1 MNVFKEN
8 YSKYIEKLY
17 GYKRDNISDNILINA
32 NNLILPHEYVIHN
45 RIDMTNIEVY
55 SIDPEGC
62 EDADDAFSIY
72 NKDNKLYLAIHIADP
87 TEFINIKS
95 DLWKDIETKIITRYP
110 TNTKPIHMMPDEIME
125 KSSLM
130 ENKYGEIKNAIT
142 ILTEINKETNLP
154 ENKVR
159 LLFTK
164 IKVKN
169 KNSLSYE
176 KASYNIDS
184 IIEIKKGLE
193 ISLALQKKRSERTIG
208 TKLKTVDN
216 SIIKYMNDEP
226 YLYKDTLVE
235 KQMKHMIEEFAIF
248 ANSFVGEYLNIH
260 LEGNGIFRTCDA
272 SCMIGNDVKN
282 YSGNEILHYIIT
294 NGIQADYVNSVA
306 SHDLVGSKEYTHFTS
321 PIRRASDCICHYLLK
336 YLYLKSLNKN
346 VSIPFDKENLKILS
360 DKCVYKSK
368 EMKKIQYTDIKFRL
382 IQVMFNMLKNKKSIE
397 IEYCITSYVS
407 GFINIIIR
415 KIDLFSVYLSYS
427 LKRKYF
433 GECIDNKKTFNLT
446 VTNINCREKF
456 DEGSIPELDK
466 LF

>member
-17 GYKRDNISDNILINA
+17 GYKRDNINDNILINA

-95 DLWKDIETKIITRYP
+95 DLWRDIERKIITRYP

-130 ENKYGEIKNAIT
+130 ENNYGEIKNAIT

-154 ENKVR
+154 ENKVK

-164 IKVKN
+164 IKVKSE
-169 KNSLSYE
+169 NSLSYE

-208 TKLKTVDN
+208 TKLKLVDN

-433 GECIDNKKTFNLT
+433 GEYIDNKKTFNLT
-446 VTNINCREKF
+446 VTIINCREKF

>member
-154 ENKVR
+154 ENKVK

-208 TKLKTVDN
+208 TKLKIVDN